1 MFVWRMAFINTTVN
15 EKLFILNKTIVI
27 ILSKFIP
34 HETFIV
40 DDDDDLRYFTKKY
53 KNYIQEKINVYK
65 SYRKNKKNSNMQYLR
80 RLKLVKEDHVTK
92 LLTSFKIELLFP
104 NNIN

>member
-1 MFVWRMAFINTTVN
+1 MFDWGMAFINTTIN

-40 DDDDDLRYFTKKY
+40 EDDDDLPYFTKKY
-53 KNYIQEKINVYK
+53 IKIGSKRKSMFIKATEKI
-65 SYRKNKKNSNMQYLR
+65 KKI
-80 RLKLVKEDHVTK
+80 VTC
-92 LLTSFKIELLFP
+92 
-104 NNIN
+104 NI

>member
-1 MFVWRMAFINTTVN
+1 MFDCDRAFVNINAN

-40 DDDDDLRYFTKKY
+40 DDDDDLPYFTKKY
-53 KNYIQEKINVYK
+53 IKIGSKRKSMFIKATEKITK
-65 SYRKNKKNSNMQYLR
+65 I
-80 RLKLVKEDHVTK
+80 VTC
-92 LLTSFKIELLFP
+92 
-104 NNIN
+104 NIWGDWNL